1 MECLVDLKR
10 NLKKHGLD
18 LLIKQGKPEDILP
31 SLAKEYGAHTVT
43 ILIFL
48 QFLCIFLLLVLPD

>member
-31 SLAKEYGAHTVT
+31 SLAKEYCAHTVM
-43 ILIFL
+43 ILIFFTVFVHL
-48 QFLCIFLLLVLPD
+48 FPASAS

>member
-31 SLAKEYGAHTVT
+31 SLATEYGAHTVT